1 MKRLQQIGIIDFNQ
15 EGRIIILKA
24 LKEAN
29 ILYHHIPGHTKIEL
43 FIEIEEDVNIKEEWN
58 GIGINVVFV
67 VLREKNIIW
76 LKKTKPGMVTFGF
89 VNLVIVKKNI
99 KNEFW

>member
-43 FIEIEEDVNIKEEWN
+43 FIEIEEDVNIKEE
-58 GIGINVVFV
+58 
-67 VLREKNIIW
+67 
-76 LKKTKPGMVTFGF
+76 
-89 VNLVIVKKNI
+89 
-99 KNEFW
+99 